1 MFPDFVKRGFG
12 WLQETVSG
20 QAQYALLTVLA
31 AGPLPK
37 HVAFV
42 MDGNRRYARRQHQA
56 VSQGHS
62 DGFAALR
69 RVLEICMHLNIHC
82 VSAYAF
88 AIENFK
94 RSPEEVDALMTL
106 AEEKLVEIA
115 QHGELLDEYGVRLN
129 VLGKTELLPSRV
141 QAAIRKA
148 EEMTR
153 HNDRAILN
161 LCMPYASRDE
171 MTSAIQSTVR
181 EAIRSESNHVEIT
194 EKDLDA
200 HMMTSMVG
208 SPPVDILVRTSGVKR
223 LSDYLVW
230 QCCEDTQI
238 QFSECYWP
246 DFGLWDF
253 LPILLDYQRKV
264 WAAS

>member
-1 MFPDFVKRGFG
+1 MPVGNIKQSARDT
-12 WLQETVSG
+12 LTVSLRFEG
-20 QAQYALLTVLA
+20 YAVRHIFYVVELPVL
-31 AGPLPK
+31 
-37 HVAFV
+37 
-42 MDGNRRYARRQHQA
+42 NRKLQ
-56 VSQGHS
+56 
-62 DGFAALR
+62 
-69 RVLEICMHLNIHC
+69 VLEICMHLNIHC

-141 QAAIRKA
+141 QVAIRKA

-153 HNDRAILN
+153 HNDR
-161 LCMPYASRDE
+161 
-171 MTSAIQSTVR
+171 
-181 EAIRSESNHVEIT
+181 EIT

-230 QCCEDTQI
+230 QSGQ
-238 QFSECYWP
+238 
-246 DFGLWDF
+246 
-253 LPILLDYQRKV
+253 LLDSLKRMD
-264 WAAS
+264 